1 MPNLEQFEE
10 NIFNSV
16 NQGLTAKQIAE
27 KTVVAA
33 LEAEYGKTFTF
44 SPHFA
49 KMVDVLAEI
58 IVTNP
63 DLRRQTLSM
72 ASRYLQKKN
81 EQYQTNR
88 V

>member
-1 MPNLEQFEE
+1 MPNLEGFEE
-10 NIFNSV
+10 RLTAAV
-16 NQGLTAKQIAE
+16 DHGLTAKQLAA
-27 KTVVAA
+27 KTVVAI

-63 DLRRQTLSM
+63 NLRRQTLTM
-72 ASRYLQKKN
+72 ASRYLQRKH
-81 EQYQTNR
+81 EQYQTDR